1 MRRLAHLKL
10 RLIETCLDMQQ
21 LICKEAL
28 ELQMEQGSFEKLLAG
43 FLHNTSDYSS
53 IDLRWFILKR
63 TLPHT
68 VLAQLESLQPLC
80 VGCMDIRAQLLV
92 LAGKALH
99 LLSVQTDP
107 VYPSFCWE
115 EDLLVGVH
123 SSR

>member
-1 MRRLAHLKL
+1 MTAFGGDGISL
-10 RLIETCLDMQQ
+10 
-21 LICKEAL
+21 
-28 ELQMEQGSFEKLLAG
+28 
-43 FLHNTSDYSS
+43 SS
-53 IDLRWFILKR
+53 PKQWFILKR

-115 EDLLVGVH
+115 EDLLVGGH